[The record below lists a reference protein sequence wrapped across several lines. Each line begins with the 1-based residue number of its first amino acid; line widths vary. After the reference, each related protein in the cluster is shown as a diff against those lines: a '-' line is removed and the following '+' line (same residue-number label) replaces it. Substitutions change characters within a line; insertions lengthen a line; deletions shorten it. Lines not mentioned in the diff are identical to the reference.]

1 MRRGVLGFTCCGLLL
16 CFAPIGLSSTA
27 GCSRVE
33 TPRPAP
39 VRVTVTE
46 RVRLAAD
53 DATLPLMRALVDAYM
68 ELNPHVILT
77 LKSGNAG
84 STADL
89 LTTRQVSLAAVSLL
103 PETSNKLWAADL
115 AMDGVAIIVHARHPL
130 DSLSLRE
137 ARDIFGGVR
146 NDWRDFG
153 VDGLGSVEV
162 AVREGGDGT
171 RALFDRYVMGD
182 QRLTL
187 DALIMPSVETMM
199 NYVALKP
206 GAIGYVPSAW
216 MGALSPQPA
225 VKALMLDGQALSAD
239 NVAGGRYPLSR
250 TLSLIALAEPQGA
263 LRKFVAWALGP
274 QGKEIAASLGYV
286 VVK

>member
-1 MRRGVLGFTCCGLLL
+1 
-16 CFAPIGLSSTA
+16 
-27 GCSRVE
+27 
-33 TPRPAP
+33 